1 MGWKGGTVEAL
12 PLSNSDPVAPMPR
25 GIPFQGGV
33 LASDVIHLLA
43 ELDGGI
49 IFLGRD
55 WHITYANNSARLM
68 ARLSKDDVKNKT
80 YWHIFPETLGTELER
95 KYLAA
100 MDQRIAD
107 RFDFHFERFGLWL
120 DMSIIPIE
128 TGIALIYRDVTRRI
142 LEAADRLT
150 LIEEAGQVLDLTSDA
165 IFYLDREYKF
175 TYLNRRAR
183 ELFAP
188 EGDVTGALIWDRFP
202 GMRDPESAYLDCFKR
217 SMEQKLP
224 CDFEAHYGEP
234 LDKWFCIES
243 RPAHDG
249 IVVFFRDNSKAHD
262 QVEQLRAE
270 RQMAETQRAELEA
283 IYRTAPIGLAL
294 FDPVEFRYLR
304 MNEKHAE
311 FFELEPEQVIGQPVV
326 YPAPLHSMVDLL
338 REVAL
343 GGTVRNR
350 MIEGELA
357 SSPGVRRCWMVNYS
371 PIYDAQG
378 QIQAISAA
386 SLEMTR
392 QKRTEAALILSEKI
406 AAVGKLAASVSH
418 EINNPLESITNLL
431 YIIATD
437 PGLPEPLVGY
447 IQMAQG
453 ELSRAAQ
460 IATQTLRFHRQSMR
474 PSSVD
479 PSRLL
484 KDVVSVYQGRLSN
497 AGIHVQPRYGTQT
510 PFEGFENDIRQ
521 VLNNLIGNAIDAING
536 GGKQGGRLWV
546 RTHNAV
552 RYAGRADGTGER
564 GIRITIADNG
574 HGMPPAIK
582 ARVFEAFY
590 TTKDLTGTGLGL
602 WICSEIVHRHGGILS
617 LRSSVDAQHH
627 GTVFSLFLPLLLRAE
642 EAPS

>member
-1 MGWKGGTVEAL
+1 
-12 PLSNSDPVAPMPR
+12 MPP

-49 IFLGRD
+49 LFLTRD
-55 WHITYANNSARLM
+55 WHISYANNSARLI

-80 YWHIFPETLGTELER
+80 YWQIFPETLGTELER

-100 MDQRIAD
+100 MEQRIAD
-107 RFDFHFERFGLWL
+107 RFDFHFDRFSLWL
-120 DMSIIPIE
+120 DISIIPIE
-128 TGIALIYRDVTRRI
+128 TGIALVYRDVTKRV
-142 LEAADRLT
+142 LDVADRLT
-150 LIEEAGQVLDLTSDA
+150 LIQEAGQVFDVTSDA

-202 GMRDPESAYLDCFKR
+202 GMQDPASAYLECFKR

-224 CDFEAHYGEP
+224 CDFEEHYGEP
-234 LDKWFCIES
+234 LNKWFCIES
-243 RPAHDG
+243 RPARNG
-249 IVVFFRDNSKAHD
+249 IVVFFRDNTKAHD
-262 QVEQLRAE
+262 QVEQMRAE
-270 RQMAETQRAELEA
+270 RQAAETQRAELEA

-311 FFELEPEQVIGQPVV
+311 FFDLAPDEAIGQPVTH
-326 YPAPLHSMVDLL
+326 ASPLIGVLELL
-338 REVAL
+338 QEVAA
-343 GGTVRNR
+343 GESVRNR
-350 MIEGELA
+350 MIQGELA

-371 PIYDAQG
+371 PICDAHG

-386 SLEMTR
+386 SLEITR
-392 QKRTEAALILSEKI
+392 QKRTEEALILSEKI

-437 PGLPEPLVGY
+437 PGLPESLLGY

-479 PSRLL
+479 PARLVN
-484 KDVVSVYQGRLSN
+484 DVIAVYQGRLAN
-497 AGIHVQPRYGTQT
+497 TGISVQPRYGTRT
-510 PFEGFENDIRQ
+510 PCQCFENDIRQ

-536 GGKQGGRLWV
+536 GGHDGGRLWV

-552 RYAGRADGTGER
+552 RYVGCAGEAEER
-564 GIRITIADNG
+564 GVRITIADNG
-574 HGMPPAIK
+574 HGMAPAIK

-602 WICSEIVHRHGGILS
+602 WICSEIVQRHGGRLS
-617 LRSSVDAQHH
+617 LRSSVHPQHH
-627 GTVFSLFLPLLLRAE
+627 GTVFSLFLPLSLRVE
-642 EAPS
+642 EPAG